1 MYRVLLAADGNTS
14 RVLEQAQAIA
24 SLPQAAASVEAY
36 ILHVFDDSAVEE
48 GSDMLDPRRIQAVTE
63 AETYLSDHDVS
74 VELLSRAGDTVSTTL
89 GVAEELDVDGI
100 YVGGPKRSPTG
111 KAIFGSVTQEL
122 ILNSPVP
129 VTVTIDK

>member
-24 SLPQAAASVEAY
+24 ALPQAPAAVEAY
-36 ILHVFDDSAVEE
+36 ILHVFDDSAAEE

-63 AETYLSDHDVS
+63 AETYLSDRDVR
-74 VELLSRAGDTVSTTL
+74 VEVLSRAGDTVSTTL
-89 GVAEELDVDGI
+89 EVAEELDVDGI

-111 KAIFGSVTQEL
+111 KAIFGSVTQQL